1 VKALRAHGVR
11 EGTALLS
18 VTLAPDDGGV
28 DVDVEIIGDGD
39 VGYEGEEGV
48 VGGRCQDGDEGEEGD
63 GERWREDDMLREG
76 TDGKINTLFKWLHC
90 NRASNASNAEFE
102 LERTRPRDEMHDDVD
117 FPVDQNEREDDRRDN
132 VLPTAL
138 QPRHLGDELDALVL
152 DDEDRRLVEG
162 WRGPWILN
170 NEEEE
175 EEEVDMEKEEEIYK
189 WGDDEYNTL
198 FKWIRQARRKGDCY
212 GEDGEEKKDW
222 DWDEED
228 EEDEDEEW
236 DENEV
241 VIEDYDEDED
251 EDEDEEDEEDE
262 GESWDENEAII
273 EDYDEDDES
282 ELEPVCENAFQG
294 DSRGNL
300 LVQNKRPN
308 VAQEFDGD
316 RGLVEWRCQGVIAEE
331 SQKAHLSTAERSDD
345 EQRIS
350 LAQKLEILD
359 LIAKDWVLAQLW
371 RGEMVY
377 SERQRI
383 RDEGGE
389 KEDEA
394 EDEVVFRGRR
404 MLFTP

>member
-11 EGTALLS
+11 EGTAILS

-28 DVDVEIIGDGD
+28 DVDVEILKDGD
-39 VGYEGEEGV
+39 VEYGGGEGIEG
-48 VGGRCQDGDEGEEGD
+48 GGCQGGDEGDEGD
-63 GERWREDDMLREG
+63 RERWREDDVPEG
-76 TDGKINTLFKWLHC
+76 TDGKINTLFKWLHH
-90 NRASNASNAEFE
+90 NRPFNSSNAGFE
-102 LERTRPRDEMHDDVD
+102 LEGTRPRDELRDNVEA
-117 FPVDQNEREDDRRDN
+117 PVDQNEHEDDRRDS
-132 VLPTAL
+132 VLPTTL
-138 QPRHLGDELDALVL
+138 QPRRLGDELDALVL

-162 WRGPWILN
+162 WRGDGILN
-170 NEEEE
+170 NEEEGE
-175 EEEVDMEKEEEIYK
+175 ELDMEREEEIYE

-198 FKWIRQARRKGDCY
+198 FKWIRQARMEGDCY
-212 GEDGEEKKDW
+212 GKDGEEKKDW

-228 EEDEDEEW
+228 EDKEW
-236 DENEV
+236 DENEIF
-241 VIEDYDEDED
+241 IEDYGEDED
-251 EDEDEEDEEDE
+251 EDEDEEDGD
-262 GESWDENEAII
+262 ESWDENEAII

-282 ELEPVCENAFQG
+282 ALEPVCENAFQG

-308 VAQEFDGD
+308 VAQEFDSD

-350 LAQKLEILD
+350 LAQKLEILN

-371 RGEMVY
+371 RGERVY
-377 SERQRI
+377 VERQGFG
-383 RDEGGE
+383 DKGDE

-404 MLFTP
+404 RVVTP

>member
-28 DVDVEIIGDGD
+28 DVDVEIIEHEDGEY
-39 VGYEGEEGV
+39 GGEEGT

-63 GERWREDDMLREG
+63 GERWRKDEVREG
-76 TDGKINTLFKWLHC
+76 TDGKINTLFKWLHH
-90 NRASNASNAEFE
+90 NRPFNSSNAGFE
-102 LERTRPRDEMHDDVD
+102 LEGTRPRDEMRDNVD
-117 FPVDQNEREDDRRDN
+117 YPVNQKELDDRRN
-132 VLPTAL
+132 SSLPTAL

-162 WRGPWILN
+162 WRGDGIIN
-170 NEEEE
+170 DEEG
-175 EEEVDMEKEEEIYK
+175 EEVDMEREEEEIYE
-189 WGDDEYNTL
+189 WRDDEYSTL

-228 EEDEDEEW
+228 EDEEW

-241 VIEDYDEDED
+241 VIEDYDED
-251 EDEDEEDEEDE
+251 
-262 GESWDENEAII
+262 
-273 EDYDEDDES
+273 DES
-282 ELEPVCENAFQG
+282 ALEPVCENAFQG

-331 SQKAHLSTAERSDD
+331 SQKTHLSTAERSDD

-371 RGEMVY
+371 RDERVY
-377 SERQRI
+377 VERQGFG
-383 RDEGGE
+383 DKGDE

-404 MLFTP
+404 RVVTP

>member
-11 EGTALLS
+11 EGTAILS
-18 VTLAPDDGGV
+18 VTLAPDDGDV
-28 DVDVEIIGDGD
+28 DVDVEIIEHEDGEY
-39 VGYEGEEGV
+39 GGEEGIE
-48 VGGRCQDGDEGEEGD
+48 GGRCQEGD
-63 GERWREDDMLREG
+63 GERWQEQRGEDDVPEG
-76 TDGKINTLFKWLHC
+76 TDAKIDTLFKGLHH
-90 NRASNASNAEFE
+90 NRASNVSSAGFD
-102 LERTRPRDEMHDDVD
+102 LEGTRPRDELRDNVEA
-117 FPVDQNEREDDRRDN
+117 PVDQNEREDDPRDN
-132 VLPTAL
+132 VLPTTL

-162 WRGPWILN
+162 WRGDGILN
-170 NEEEE
+170 DEEEG
-175 EEEVDMEKEEEIYK
+175 EEVDMEREEEIYE
-189 WGDDEYNTL
+189 WGDDKYNTL
-198 FKWIRQARRKGDCY
+198 FKWIRQARREEDCY

-228 EEDEDEEW
+228 EDEEW
-236 DENEV
+236 DENEI

-251 EDEDEEDEEDE
+251 EDEDEEDGD
-262 GESWDENEAII
+262 ESWDENEAII

-282 ELEPVCENAFQG
+282 ALEPVCENAFQG

-308 VAQEFDGD
+308 VAQEFDSD

-350 LAQKLEILD
+350 LAQKLEILN

-371 RGEMVY
+371 RGERVY
-377 SERQRI
+377 VERQGFG
-383 RDEGGE
+383 DKGDE

-404 MLFTP
+404 RVVTP

>member
-18 VTLAPDDGGV
+18 VTLAPDDGDV
-28 DVDVEIIGDGD
+28 DVDVEIIEDGA
-39 VGYEGEEGV
+39 EEGV
-48 VGGRCQDGDEGEEGD
+48 EGGRCQDGDECEEGD
-63 GERWREDDMLREG
+63 GERWQEQRGEDDVPEG
-76 TDGKINTLFKWLHC
+76 TDAKINTLFKRLHC
-90 NRASNASNAEFE
+90 NRAASSDLSPGFE
-102 LERTRPRDEMHDDVD
+102 LERTRLGDEMHDSVES
-117 FPVDQNEREDDRRDN
+117 PVNQKELDDRRDSF
-132 VLPTAL
+132 LPTAP
-138 QPRHLGDELDALVL
+138 QPRRLGDELDALIL

-162 WRGPWILN
+162 WRGEAILN
-170 NEEEE
+170 DEEEE
-175 EEEVDMEKEEEIYK
+175 EEEVDMEGEVLE
-189 WGDDEYNTL
+189 WGDAEYNTL
-198 FKWIRQARRKGDCY
+198 FAWIQQARREGWDHD
-212 GEDGEEKKDW
+212 EDGEEKKAW
-222 DWDEED
+222 DWN

-251 EDEDEEDEEDE
+251 DKD
-262 GESWDENEAII
+262 ESWDENEVII

-294 DSRGNL
+294 DSRGSL

-308 VAQEFDGD
+308 VAQEFGGED

-331 SQKAHLSTAERSDD
+331 SQKAHLSPAERSDD
-345 EQRIS
+345 EQRVS
-350 LAQKLEILD
+350 LAQKLEGLD

-371 RGEMVY
+371 RGERVY
-377 SERQRI
+377 MERQRGG
-383 RDEGGE
+383 DKGGE

-404 MLFTP
+404 RVVTP

>member
-18 VTLAPDDGGV
+18 VTLAPDDGHV
-28 DVDVEIIGDGD
+28 DVDVEILEDGD
-39 VGYEGEEGV
+39 VEYGGGEGT

-63 GERWREDDMLREG
+63 VEKLIREDEVREG
-76 TDGKINTLFKWLHC
+76 TVAKINTLFKRLHC
-90 NRASNASNAEFE
+90 NRAASSDLSPGFE
-102 LERTRPRDEMHDDVD
+102 LEGTRPRDEMHDNVD
-117 FPVDQNEREDDRRDN
+117 FPVDQNEREDDPRDS

-170 NEEEE
+170 EEEE
-175 EEEVDMEKEEEIYK
+175 REEVDMEREEEIYE

-212 GEDGEEKKDW
+212 GEDGEEKKAW
-222 DWDEED
+222 DWD

-241 VIEDYDEDED
+241 
-251 EDEDEEDEEDE
+251 
-262 GESWDENEAII
+262 II

-331 SQKAHLSTAERSDD
+331 SQKAHLLTAERSDD
-345 EQRIS
+345 EIRIS
-350 LAQKLEILD
+350 LVQKLEILD

-377 SERQRI
+377 LERQRI

>member
-28 DVDVEIIGDGD
+28 DVDVEILEDGD
-39 VGYEGEEGV
+39 VEYGGEEGV

-63 GERWREDDMLREG
+63 VEKLRREDEVPEE
-76 TDGKINTLFKWLHC
+76 TDAKINTLFKRLHC
-90 NRASNASNAEFE
+90 NRASNASNAGFE
-102 LERTRPRDEMHDDVD
+102 LEGTRPRDEMHDNVD
-117 FPVDQNEREDDRRDN
+117 FPVDQNEREDDRRDS

-138 QPRHLGDELDALVL
+138 QPLHLGDELDALVL

-175 EEEVDMEKEEEIYK
+175 EVDMEGEILE
-189 WGDDEYNTL
+189 WGYAEYNTL
-198 FKWIRQARRKGDCY
+198 FAWIQQARREGWDHD
-212 GEDGEEKKDW
+212 EDGEEKKDW
-222 DWDEED
+222 DWD

-251 EDEDEEDEEDE
+251 EDEDEEDED
-262 GESWDENEAII
+262 ESWDENEAII

-282 ELEPVCENAFQG
+282 ELEPACENAFQG

-331 SQKAHLSTAERSDD
+331 SQKAHLSTAERSGD
-345 EQRIS
+345 EQRLS

-359 LIAKDWVLAQLW
+359 SIAKNWVLAQLW
-371 RGEMVY
+371 RGERVY
-377 SERQRI
+377 VERQGFG
-383 RDEGGE
+383 DKGDE

-404 MLFTP
+404 RVVTP

>member
-76 TDGKINTLFKWLHC
+76 TDGKINTLFKRLHC
-90 NRASNASNAEFE
+90 NRASNASNAGFE
-102 LERTRPRDEMHDDVD
+102 LEGTRPRDEMHDNVD
-117 FPVDQNEREDDRRDN
+117 FPVDQNEREDDPRDS

-162 WRGPWILN
+162 WRGDWILN

-175 EEEVDMEKEEEIYK
+175 EEEVDMEREEEIYK

-198 FKWIRQARRKGDCY
+198 FKWIRQARGEGDCY

-228 EEDEDEEW
+228 EDEEW

-241 VIEDYDEDED
+241 IV
-251 EDEDEEDEEDE
+251 
-262 GESWDENEAII
+262 

-282 ELEPVCENAFQG
+282 ALEPVCENASQG

-331 SQKAHLSTAERSDD
+331 SQKAQLSTAERSDD